1 MYAYEEKKRPRLKV
15 KAFPIQTPVIQGK
28 LAGGLTQLNSED
40 ILAKLEEDYTYPPG
54 KRELYLSIIEGCIN
68 APDKEYAELRQIAD
82 VLHLTPVCN
91 SEELESIIEPLYE
104 NERLPGRTDIVGAIL
119 EHYSKRFSLR
129 SIDRLMA
136 LSEFSTNLQ
145 KIIHD
150 NLFQYYEQT
159 TGRMKDNLAGA
170 QAAYRQAE
178 EEYLKHTAEKIMTK
192 EPYSTSPVSSLAP
205 PPPPPMGDSR
215 LVELGDVKNKA
226 RLQIR
231 TLEKS
236 IQDIT
241 AENQLLRRIFA
252 FSPFRQM
259 TEIPPALGIGA
270 FTVRHYT
277 TVEESTFTSIRSALS
292 LGVAEAGSMKKSS
305 GHTTD
310 RDWNTFG
317 NIGNTFFLL
326 FVGGHPVCRQPFLN
340 GTKHYVEFP
349 LRHFDM
355 LWVSS
360 DWLDTRAVKGDSFF
374 GTGRQIHRQ
383 LLAVVKDYLDQ
394 WKAASP
400 PAPDFLRLTP
410 AAFAEILGSLYNNF
424 EVKVPGCVPIG
435 QNKWIPSDFRR

>member
-1 MYAYEEKKRPRLKV
+1 MYAYEEKKRPRSKV

-28 LAGGLTQLNSED
+28 LTGGLTQLNSED
-40 ILAKLEEDYTYPPG
+40 VLAELEEDYTYPSG

-68 APDKEYAELRQIAD
+68 APNKEYSELRQIAD
-82 VLHLTPVCN
+82 VLHLTPVYN
-91 SEELESIIEPLYE
+91 PIELESIIAPLYE
-104 NERLPGRTDIVGAIL
+104 NERLPGRTDIVGTIL
-119 EHYSKRFSLR
+119 EHYSKRFSLK

-136 LSEFSTNLQ
+136 LSEFSIGLQ
-145 KIIHD
+145 EIIHN
-150 NLFQYYEQT
+150 NLFLYYERT
-159 TGRMKDNLAGA
+159 TERMKGALAGA
-170 QAAYRQAE
+170 QAAYEQAE
-178 EEYLKHTAEKIMTK
+178 EEYLKHTVEKVPTK
-192 EPYSTSPVSSLAP
+192 EPSSTLPVPSLAP

-215 LVELGDVKNKA
+215 LVELGNVKNRA
-226 RLQIR
+226 RLKIR

-252 FSPFRQM
+252 FSPFRQE
-259 TEIPPALGIGA
+259 TEIPPALNIGA

-277 TVEESTFTSIRSALS
+277 TVEEPTFTSIRSALS

-349 LRHFDM
+349 LGHFDM

-383 LLAVVKDYLDQ
+383 LLAVVKNYLDQ
-394 WKAASP
+394 WKAVSSS
-400 PAPDFLRLTP
+400 APDFLRLTP
-410 AAFAEILGSLYNNF
+410 AGFAEILGSLYNNF

-435 QNKWIPSDFRR
+435 QNKWVPSDFRR

>member
-1 MYAYEEKKRPRLKV
+1 MYTYEEKKRPRTKV
-15 KAFPIQTPVIQGK
+15 KTFPSHPPVIQGK
-28 LAGGLTQLNSED
+28 LAGGLTHLKGED
-40 ILAKLEEDYTYPPG
+40 LLAELEEDYTYPPG
-54 KRELYLSIIEGCIN
+54 NRELYLSIIKVCIS
-68 APDKEYAELRQIAD
+68 APNKEYTELRQIAD
-82 VLHLTPVCN
+82 VLHLTPVYD
-91 SEELESIIEPLYE
+91 SKELESIIKPLYE
-104 NERLPGRTDIVGAIL
+104 NERLPGRTDIVGTIL
-119 EHYSKRFSLR
+119 EHYSKRFSLK

-136 LSEFSTNLQ
+136 LSEFSIGLQ
-145 KIIHD
+145 KIIHN
-150 NLFQYYEQT
+150 NLFLYYERT
-159 TGRMKDNLAGA
+159 TERMKDALAGA
-170 QAAYRQAE
+170 QAAYEQADE
-178 EEYLKHTAEKIMTK
+178 AYHKHTVEKVPTK
-192 EPYSTSPVSSLAP
+192 EPSSTSSVSSLAP
-205 PPPPPMGDSR
+205 PLPPPMGDSR
-215 LVELGDVKNKA
+215 LVELGNVKNRA

-252 FSPFRQM
+252 FSPFRQK
-259 TEIPPALGIGA
+259 TEIPPALNIGA

-277 TVEESTFTSIRSALS
+277 TVEKPTFTSIRSALS

-326 FVGGHPVCRQPFLN
+326 FVGGHPVCKQPFLY

-349 LRHFDM
+349 LRQFAKV
-355 LWVSS
+355 WVSS

-374 GTGRQIHRQ
+374 GTGREIHRQ
-383 LLAVVKDYLDQ
+383 LLAVVKHYLDQ
-394 WKAASP
+394 WKAVSP
-400 PAPDFLRLTP
+400 SAPDFLQLTP
-410 AAFAEILGSLYNNF
+410 AGFAEILGSLYNNF

>member
-1 MYAYEEKKRPRLKV
+1 MYTYEEKKRQRSKV
-15 KAFPIQTPVIQGK
+15 KAFPSHPPVIQGK
-28 LAGGLTQLNSED
+28 LAGGLTQLNRED
-40 ILAKLEEDYTYPPG
+40 ILAELEEDYTYPPG
-54 KRELYLSIIEGCIN
+54 NRELYLSIIEVCIN
-68 APDKEYAELRQIAD
+68 TPNKEYTELRQIAD
-82 VLHLTPVCN
+82 VLHLTPVYDPM
-91 SEELESIIEPLYE
+91 ELESIIAPLYE
-104 NERLPGRTDIVGAIL
+104 KERLPGRKDIVSAIL
-119 EHYSKRFSLR
+119 KHYSERFSLK

-136 LSEFSTNLQ
+136 LSEFSIGLQ
-145 KIIHD
+145 EIIHN
-150 NLFQYYEQT
+150 NLFLYYGRT
-159 TGRMKDNLAGA
+159 TERMKGDLARA
-170 QAAYRQAE
+170 QAAYEQAE
-178 EEYLKHTAEKIMTK
+178 EAYHKHTAEKVPTK
-192 EPYSTSPVSSLAP
+192 EPSSTSPVSSLAP
-205 PPPPPMGDSR
+205 PPPPPMGDFR
-215 LVELGDVKNKA
+215 LVELGNVKNKA

-252 FSPFRQM
+252 FSPFLWN
-259 TEIPPALGIGA
+259 TEIPPALNIGA

-277 TVEESTFTSIRSALS
+277 TVEEPTFTSIRSALS

-355 LWVSS
+355 MWVSS
-360 DWLDTRAVKGDSFF
+360 DWLDTRAVKGHSFF
-374 GTGRQIHRQ
+374 GTGREIHRQ
-383 LLAVVKDYLDQ
+383 LLAVVKNYFDQ
-394 WKAASP
+394 QKEASHSDT
-400 PAPDFLRLTP
+400 DFLHLTP
-410 AAFAEILGSLYNNF
+410 AGFAEILGSLYNNF

-435 QNKWIPSDFRR
+435 QNKWVPSDFRR